1 MSASIQHRPAEDA
14 SAAPSLA
21 AHRRSASAH
30 SQCPESSSALIRD
43 VMSARR
49 SSSRWEARKAASVG
63 SGCKDMASTSACAAR
78 ERKECGGGCDRHG
91 AGIGTVRWSGSEEGD
106 GDDGAAGRSG
116 PRFLGPD
123 LAMRRVCRR
132 GSGPRRGA
140 GTAAEQRARSG
151 LLEGAGVSSDMSRGD
166 TGWGEGFRPW
176 AISEGVHRER
186 VEVAELVEV
195 VGEEVTGVELVRAA
209 SSRRRRL
216 PKRMTGV
223 VRRSHREAG
232 LHEVNKSL
240 CEGRWAA
247 LIAGPHEP
255 LGLTNR

>member
-14 SAAPSLA
+14 AAAPSLA

-49 SSSRWEARKAASVG
+49 SSSRREARKAASVG
-63 SGCKDMASTSACAAR
+63 SGCEDVASTSACSAR
-78 ERKECGGGCDRHG
+78 ERKECGGGGVWCDCRG
-91 AGIGTVRWSGSEEGD
+91 AGAGAVRWSGSEEGD
-106 GDDGAAGRSG
+106 DDGGAAGRSG
-116 PRFLGPD
+116 PRFLGSD
-123 LAMRRVCRR
+123 LAIRRVCRR

-140 GTAAEQRARSG
+140 GTAAEQRARWLTG
-151 LLEGAGVSSDMSRGD
+151 GAGVSSDTSRGE

-186 VEVAELVEV
+186 AEVAELVEV

-209 SSRRRRL
+209 PSRRRRL
-216 PKRMTGV
+216 PKRMTCV
-223 VRRSHREAG
+223 VRIW
-232 LHEVNKSL
+232 K
-240 CEGRWAA
+240 
-247 LIAGPHEP
+247 
-255 LGLTNR
+255 LGCIR

>member
-1 MSASIQHRPAEDA
+1 
-14 SAAPSLA
+14 
-21 AHRRSASAH
+21 
-30 SQCPESSSALIRD
+30 
-43 VMSARR
+43 
-49 SSSRWEARKAASVG
+49 
-63 SGCKDMASTSACAAR
+63 
-78 ERKECGGGCDRHG
+78 
-91 AGIGTVRWSGSEEGD
+91 
-106 GDDGAAGRSG
+106 
-116 PRFLGPD
+116 
-123 LAMRRVCRR
+123 
-132 GSGPRRGA
+132 
-140 GTAAEQRARSG
+140 
-151 LLEGAGVSSDMSRGD
+151 VSSDTSRGE

-186 VEVAELVEV
+186 AKVAELVEV

-223 VRRSHREAG
+223 VRRSHSEAG

-247 LIAGPHEP
+247 LVAGPHEP